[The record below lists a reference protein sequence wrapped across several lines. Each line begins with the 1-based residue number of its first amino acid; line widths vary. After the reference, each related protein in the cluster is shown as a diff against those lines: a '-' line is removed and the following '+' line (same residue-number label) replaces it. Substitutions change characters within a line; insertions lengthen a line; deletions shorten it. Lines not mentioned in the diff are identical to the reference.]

1 MNFFLQTASHVFKAF
16 GFIIKGDEQ
25 ARNHIAVTEAHFW
38 LSWLMVVF
46 ATFIYMIYL
55 PNAFLGSISQA
66 GLPEETSFSD
76 FKSANMLSLVL
87 VLFAGYLVVYL
98 FEKPLNYT
106 GSFRQYV
113 ISQNWVFLLTIILLV
128 PLSTATSTLQEWS
141 PMVSILIFVFMF
153 ILFFAY
159 RCIRIMLGL
168 NGPKAFML
176 LVVLLFLELVMDN
189 YIDRWFGL
197 VAVAQTQA

>member
-1 MNFFLQTASHVFKAF
+1 MNFFLKTASHVFKAF

-25 ARNHIAVTEAHFW
+25 ARRYIGVSEAHFW

-46 ATFIYMIYL
+46 AIFIYMIYL
-55 PNAFLGSISQA
+55 PNAFLGSIAQTA
-66 GLPEETSFSD
+66 LPEETSYSD

-87 VLFAGYLVVYL
+87 VLFAGYLLVYL
-98 FEKPLNYT
+98 FEKPLAYT
-106 GSFRQYV
+106 GSYRQYI
-113 ISQNWVFLLTIILLV
+113 ISQNWVFLVTIILLV
-128 PLSTATSTLQEWS
+128 PLSTATSTLEEWS
-141 PMVSILIFVFMF
+141 PMASILVFIFMF

-159 RCIRIMLGL
+159 RCIRIILGL
-168 NGPKAFML
+168 NGPKSFML

-197 VAVAQTQA
+197 VAVAEPQG